1 MKYLKARM
9 FAVLLIIISSGLIY
23 WNWYQLHAKGE
34 YSMKLAAF
42 APLVAVG
49 GVFLLFFPSR
59 AGKPDTTSDKV
70 ITFMVFVIGLL
81 AGLANWF
88 LMDPGF
94 FGM

>member
-1 MKYLKARM
+1 MKYLKARI
-9 FAVLLIIISSGLIY
+9 FAVLLVLIGGGLIY
-23 WNWYQLHAKGE
+23 WNWYELNTKGE

-49 GVFLLFFPSR
+49 GVFLLFFPGR
-59 AGKPDTTSDKV
+59 AGKPDTASDKV
-70 ITFMVFVIGLL
+70 ITLIVFVIGLL

-94 FGM
+94 FGL

>member
-1 MKYLKARM
+1 
-9 FAVLLIIISSGLIY
+9 
-23 WNWYQLHAKGE
+23 
-34 YSMKLAAF
+34 
-42 APLVAVG
+42 VAVG
-49 GVFLLFFPSR
+49 GVFLLFFPGR

-70 ITFMVFVIGLL
+70 ITLMVFVIGLL

>member
-1 MKYLKARM
+1 MKFLKARM
-9 FAVLLIIISSGLIY
+9 FAVLLILVGSGLIY
-23 WNWYQLHAKGE
+23 WNWHDLQAKGE

-49 GVFLLFFPSR
+49 GVFMLFFPDR
-59 AGKPDTTSDKV
+59 AGRPESTSDKV
-70 ITFMVFVIGLL
+70 ITLIVFGVGLL

>member
-1 MKYLKARM
+1 MKHLKARM
-9 FAVLLIIISSGLIY
+9 FAVLLILVGSGLIY
-23 WNWYQLHAKGE
+23 WNWHDLHAKGE
-34 YSMKLAAF
+34 YSMKVAAF

-49 GVFLLFFPSR
+49 GVFLLFFPGR
-59 AGKPDTTSDKV
+59 AGKPESRSDKV